1 MKRLN
6 FFLYREQI
14 ASKDQLEVTQKADD
28 SKASEID
35 QLKRDLIKAEAHKI
49 ETTAIEY
56 WKKIY
61 MSLIHI

>member
-1 MKRLN
+1 MYRK
-6 FFLYREQI
+6 LY
-14 ASKDQLEVTQKADD
+14 ASNDQLESTKKNDD

-56 WKKIY
+56 WKD
-61 MSLIHI
+61 LFNNE